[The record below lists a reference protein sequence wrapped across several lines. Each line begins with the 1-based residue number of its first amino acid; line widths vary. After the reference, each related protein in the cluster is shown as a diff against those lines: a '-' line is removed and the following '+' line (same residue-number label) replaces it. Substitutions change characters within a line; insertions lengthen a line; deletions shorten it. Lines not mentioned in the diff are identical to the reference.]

1 MSVKKVEDQNTDDP
15 QHSSILDA
23 NEQPYTNGS
32 AVSSDLTFDPDKF
45 RLPQDFSGEVGIA
58 ELLSVQVRKPGRQ
71 TWFRVHLRGDGL
83 LALDDGSLVRLEI
96 AAWAKESDRA
106 GKFLSLSIKLKGER
120 QSTQPRANGG
130 RPQFDNH
137 VNQHGTAFDDEGVP
151 PDDKDI
157 PFALPGDLSP
167 TRNLPRA

>member
-1 MSVKKVEDQNTDDP
+1 
-15 QHSSILDA
+15 
-23 NEQPYTNGS
+23 
-32 AVSSDLTFDPDKF
+32 
-45 RLPQDFSGEVGIA
+45 
-58 ELLSVQVRKPGRQ
+58 
-71 TWFRVHLRGDGL
+71 L
-83 LALDDGSLVRLEI
+83 LALDDGSLVRLGI
-96 AAWAKESDRA
+96 AAWIKQSDRA